1 MKTSTLL
8 SIATLALALNSTL
21 PAFACSQV
29 EKTQS
34 AVIEA
39 TTVKPEGK
47 KLLRSVK
54 KLASKQANVEAASNQ
69 IDVRPADGS
78 LEYGTDSF
86 IFGE

>member
-47 KLLRSVK
+47 KLFRSVK
-54 KLASKQANVEAASNQ
+54 KLASKQAIVESANNQ
-69 IDVRPADGS
+69 NDLRPSEGS
-78 LEYGTDSF
+78 LEYPTDSF

>member
-21 PAFACSQV
+21 PAFACPEV

-47 KLLRSVK
+47 KLFHAVK
-54 KLASKQANVEAASNQ
+54 KLASKQANVETANNQ
-69 IDVRPADGS
+69 NDVRPSDGS
-78 LEYGTDSF
+78 LDYATDNF